1 VVECKSWWLG
11 DKERKVGSNE
21 LVGGKES
28 SMGMEDWD
36 VLLLQEEEEDGGM
49 EDFVREDSLRQ
60 LLSIKFSS
68 DSSLLTE

>member
-1 VVECKSWWLG
+1 MVECKSWWLG

-28 SMGMEDWD
+28 SMGLEDWD
-36 VLLLQEEEEDGGM
+36 VLHPQEEEDSGM
-49 EDFVREDSLRQ
+49 EDFGREDPLRQ

>member
-1 VVECKSWWLG
+1 LG

-36 VLLLQEEEEDGGM
+36 VLLLLLQEEEEDGGM
-49 EDFVREDSLRQ
+49 EDFVREGSLRQ